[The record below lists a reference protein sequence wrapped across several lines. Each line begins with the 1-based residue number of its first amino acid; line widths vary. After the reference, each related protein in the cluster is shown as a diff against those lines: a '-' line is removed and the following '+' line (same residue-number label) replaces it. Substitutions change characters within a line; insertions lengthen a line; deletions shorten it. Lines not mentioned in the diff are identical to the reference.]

1 MRPGIAARTAA
12 VALVVTVAAGCSS
25 GAPAM
30 PAAVSAAAPPAA
42 PSAPVAATT
51 VLPRAEPAGLEVPSI
66 GVRVSGLI
74 DLGLTPTG
82 EMEVPADAVTAGWFD
97 LGPTPGEL
105 GPAVIAAHVNFEK
118 VPGLFARLHETAV
131 GDAIAVTRVDGS
143 TATFIAYRVER
154 FAKAAFP
161 TEDVYGNTA
170 GPELRLITC
179 GGAFDRAS
187 GDYGTTSWCSPG
199 RVSGGVVTLR
209 RPRRPAAD
217 RLHPRARPSPD
228 PG

>member
-1 MRPGIAARTAA
+1 M
-12 VALVVTVAAGCSS
+12 
-25 GAPAM
+25 
-30 PAAVSAAAPPAA
+30 
-42 PSAPVAATT
+42 
-51 VLPRAEPAGLEVPSI
+51 GLEVPSI

-105 GPAVIAAHVNFEK
+105 GPAVIATHVNYEK
-118 VPGLFARLHETAV
+118 VPGLFARLHETAI
-131 GDAIAVTRVDGS
+131 GDAITVTRVGGS

-170 GPELRLITC
+170 GGPELRLITC

-187 GDYGTTSWCSPG
+187 GDY
-199 RVSGGVVTLR
+199 RDNVVVF
-209 RPRRPAAD
+209 
-217 RLHPRARPSPD
+217 ARSA
-228 PG
+228 